1 VLRRTYDW
9 TMRLAAHRHAGRA
22 LAAVS
27 FIESSVFPVPPDA
40 LLIPMCLA
48 NRQKAW
54 TYALICTI
62 ASVAGGLFGYAIGYY
77 LFELVGEPVLNFYGY
92 LDRFET
98 FVDSYNAYGWWIV
111 FGAGL
116 TPFPYKLITIA
127 SGVTQLDLVTFTVAS
142 VVARG
147 GRFFLVAAAL
157 WYFGPPIREVLE
169 RRLGLITALFF
180 ALLLGGFVAVR
191 YLG

>member
-1 VLRRTYDW
+1 
-9 TMRLAAHRHAGRA
+9 MRLAAHRHAGRA